1 MSRIEAQTTLSKLRT
16 RGYWRVVIR
25 PTTFRKDQ
33 IPNDADLF
41 RIIERNSVRLRGWDY
56 PHVDY
61 QSQPLRG
68 PDWVGQEFDCE
79 DEIEVWRFHK
89 SGQFVHFFAI
99 TGDWRDHST
108 CRPADPRWSPG
119 RHMYYVQTLYSFLEI
134 FEFAARLALSPAG
147 APPMRV
153 EIDLKGL
160 EGRHLV
166 SEEVMVPLRGT
177 YATEMSE
184 WNHRWEGSQTEL
196 IARPGELAAEAA
208 QEFFARFGLGL
219 SLGILTGLQARI
231 GR

>member
-1 MSRIEAQTTLSKLRT
+1 MSTIKAQTTLSKLRT

-25 PTTFRKDQ
+25 PTSFRKDQ
-33 IPNDADLF
+33 IPNDAGLF

-56 PHVDY
+56 PHIDH

-68 PDWVGQEFDCE
+68 PDWAGQEFDCE

-99 TGDWRDHST
+99 AGDWRDQST
-108 CRPADPRWSPG
+108 CWPAGPGWNPG
-119 RHMYYVQTLYSFLEI
+119 RHMHYVQTLYSFLEI

-147 APPMRV
+147 APSTRV

-160 EGRHLV
+160 QGRQLI
-166 SEEVMVPLRGT
+166 SEDFMVPLRGT
-177 YATEMSE
+177 YATEMPE

-196 IARPGELAAEAA
+196 IAWPRELAAEAT
-208 QEFFARFGLGL
+208 QEFFARFGLQL
-219 SLGILTGLQARI
+219 SLDILAGLQARI
-231 GR
+231 GH